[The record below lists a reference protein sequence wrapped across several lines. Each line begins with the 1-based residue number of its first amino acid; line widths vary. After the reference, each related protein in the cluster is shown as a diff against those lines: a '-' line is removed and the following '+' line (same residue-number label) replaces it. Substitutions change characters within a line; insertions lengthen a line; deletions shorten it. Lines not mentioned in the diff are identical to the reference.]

1 MKAYQPAPIPVTLR
15 RSMFRLA
22 AVAFWLLT
30 TVSLV
35 SDYLG
40 PDLHVNYPVI
50 WGLAALGY
58 AGGLVSWFLP
68 WERFPVNS
76 FLGVILSGTLL
87 VSIAVLNTGGVQTH
101 LLGLFMAPVIFAAA
115 MLDLRTAT
123 VVGLVTIVGAAIP
136 LTNGWNGPYGRAFLN
151 LIAVIA
157 ICAYIQARVRR
168 ALEEESFSRRSEQ
181 EQNYLATISA
191 LAGALDAK
199 DRYTEA
205 HSRDTA
211 ALAVAVGRRLGLG
224 KEDRQFLEYAALLHD
239 IGKIGIPGYV
249 LNKPGPL
256 SNEEMAIMREHPVIG
271 ERILASVPGLAQVRP
286 VVRAEHER
294 WDGKGYPDGLT
305 AEAIPLGARI
315 IHVCDAFHAMATNR
329 PYRPALPHDRV
340 LAELR
345 DNAGTQ
351 FDPRVVG
358 ALLQVIESKEVVLSS
373 GNEGTNLAIAG
384 RPGRWEQHLEAIQ
397 ALSSRLARVTDPEEV
412 CALIGQAVATLVV
425 HDQCRI
431 LLLSDDGKSLV
442 PRFVSEAGREE
453 YAAATASNLAVAI
466 GQGISGW
473 VAETKQGVVVGDAER
488 HPHARHIP
496 GTSYIEE
503 SMVAVPV
510 VFEEQLIGEIV
521 VLKVG
526 LNQYSSDHL
535 RLLTI
540 LANQAAVSIAHARLI
555 DELRTDPL
563 SGLANRRTF
572 EEQLK
577 EQLSERTTPFTLVML
592 DVDHLKAI
600 NDSQGHAGGDAVIR
614 RVAEVVRHSIR
625 PGDVAGRWAGDEFL
639 ILMRGLEELPA
650 RAVTQEIRTAL
661 RIPNGIAGSVSVTMG
676 TATFPVDGATEDDLL
691 AAADVSMYR
700 AKRQRAA

>member
-1 MKAYQPAPIPVTLR
+1 MTMGARALPCEEAARALVTPPSVMKDYQPAPIPVTLR

-58 AGGLVSWFLP
+58 VGGLVSWFLP
-68 WERFPVNS
+68 WDRFPVNR

-101 LLGLFMAPVIFAAA
+101 LLALFMAPVIFAAA
-115 MLDLRTAT
+115 LLDLRTAT

-168 ALEEESFSRRSEQ
+168 ALEEESLSRRREQ

-211 ALAVAVGRRLGLG
+211 ALAVAVGHRLGLG
-224 KEDRQFLEYAALLHD
+224 KEDLQFLEYAALLHD

-256 SNEEMAIMREHPVIG
+256 SAEEMAIMREHPVIG
-271 ERILASVPGLAQVRP
+271 ERILASVPGLVQVRP

-294 WDGKGYPDGLT
+294 WDCKGYPDGL
-305 AEAIPLGARI
+305 AADGIPLGARI
-315 IHVCDAFHAMATNR
+315 IHVCDAFHAMATDR
-329 PYRPALPHDRV
+329 PYRPALPQDRI

-345 DNAGTQ
+345 DNAGSQ
-351 FDPRVVG
+351 FD
-358 ALLQVIESKEVVLSS
+358 
-373 GNEGTNLAIAG
+373 
-384 RPGRWEQHLEAIQ
+384 
-397 ALSSRLARVTDPEEV
+397 
-412 CALIGQAVATLVV
+412 
-425 HDQCRI
+425 
-431 LLLSDDGKSLV
+431 
-442 PRFVSEAGREE
+442 PRFVSETGKEE

-466 GQGISGW
+466 GEGISGW
-473 VAETKQGVVVGDAER
+473 VAETKRGVVVGDAER

-555 DELRTDPL
+555 DRLRTDPL
-563 SGLANRRTF
+563 TGLVNRRTF
-572 EEQLK
+572 EERLRQ
-577 EQLSERTTPFTLVML
+577 QLSERTTAFTLAML

-600 NDSQGHAGGDAVIR
+600 NDSQGHAAGDTAIR
-614 RVAEVVRHSIR
+614 RVADVVRQSIR
-625 PGDVAGRWAGDEFL
+625 PDDLAGRWAGDEFL
-639 ILMRGLEELPA
+639 ILMPRLEELPA
-650 RAVTQEIRTAL
+650 RALVQGIRSAL
-661 RIPNGIAGSVSVTMG
+661 RMPSGVLGPLSVTMG

-691 AAADVSMYR
+691 AAADASMYR
-700 AKRQRAA
+700 AKRQRA

>member
-1 MKAYQPAPIPVTLR
+1 MTMGARALPCEEAAKALVTPPSVMKDSQPAPIPVTLR

-30 TVSLV
+30 TVSLI

-50 WGLAALGY
+50 WGLAALGF

-68 WERFPVNS
+68 WERFPVNR

-87 VSIAVLNTGGVQTH
+87 VSFAVLNTGGVQTH
-101 LLGLFMAPVIFAAA
+101 LLALFMAPVIFAAA
-115 MLDLRTAT
+115 LLDLRTAT
-123 VVGLVTIVGAAIP
+123 VVGLVTIVGAEIP

-168 ALEEESFSRRSEQ
+168 ALEEESLSRRREQ

-211 ALAVAVGRRLGLG
+211 ALAVAVGRRLRLG
-224 KEDRQFLEYAALLHD
+224 KEDLQFLEYAALLHD

-256 SNEEMAIMREHPVIG
+256 SSEEMAIMREHPVIG
-271 ERILASVPGLAQVRP
+271 ERILASVPGLVQVRP

-294 WDGKGYPDGLT
+294 WDGKGYPDGLA

-315 IHVCDAFHAMATNR
+315 IHVCDAFHAMATDR
-329 PYRPALPHDRV
+329 PYRPALAHDRI

-345 DNAGTQ
+345 ENAGTQ

-358 ALLQVIESKEVVLSS
+358 VLLQVIESREVVLTS
-373 GNEGTNLAIAG
+373 GRGGTNLAIAG
-384 RPGRWEQHLEAIQ
+384 RPGRWDQHLEATQ
-397 ALSSRLARVTDPEEV
+397 PLSSRLPGVTDPEEV

-442 PRFVSEAGREE
+442 PRFVSETGKEE
-453 YAAATASNLAVAI
+453 YAAAKASNLAMANGESIRGWDVA
-466 GQGISGW
+466 
-473 VAETKQGVVVGDAER
+473 TKRGVGVGGAER
-488 HPHARHIP
+488 HPHARHIT

-555 DELRTDPL
+555 DRLRTDPL
-563 SGLANRRTF
+563 TGLVNR
-572 EEQLK
+572 
-577 EQLSERTTPFTLVML
+577 
-592 DVDHLKAI
+592 
-600 NDSQGHAGGDAVIR
+600 
-614 RVAEVVRHSIR
+614 
-625 PGDVAGRWAGDEFL
+625 
-639 ILMRGLEELPA
+639 
-650 RAVTQEIRTAL
+650 
-661 RIPNGIAGSVSVTMG
+661 
-676 TATFPVDGATEDDLL
+676 
-691 AAADVSMYR
+691 
-700 AKRQRAA
+700 